1 MALQILPP
9 DAYPTATDA
18 PLDTQLLFVVLGLAI
33 GTIAIIKV
41 AKYLSTVKI
50 SKTATNKVEK
60 PSYTS

>member
-9 DAYPTATDA
+9 DAFETTATASIDN
-18 PLDTQLLFVVLGLAI
+18 QLIIVVLGLAI